1 MVVFTGPD
9 TAYCMTA
16 GQKAYS
22 EDVTKS
28 EGPDADLDWPM
39 EREPPAKVIEGTV
52 ARTGYR
58 VASSSSPS
66 LAMVE
71 RPLSRTNTAND
82 AMNNAAKIVRMLSVT
97 GRGRAGVME
106 NVAPSAAA
114 TVYTQCSS
122 ITYVIFASFP

>member
-28 EGPDADLDWPM
+28 ECPDADLDWPM
-39 EREPPAKVIEGTV
+39 EREAPAKVNEGTV

-58 VASSSSPS
+58 VASSTSRS
-66 LAMVE
+66 LAMEE
-71 RPLSRTNTAND
+71 RPLSRTITTND
-82 AMNNAAKIVRMLSVT
+82 AMNNAVNIVRML
-97 GRGRAGVME
+97 AG
-106 NVAPSAAA
+106 
-114 TVYTQCSS
+114 TRR
-122 ITYVIFASFP
+122 